1 MVFSFNHQF
10 HYNMFFKIP
19 KILFCA
25 ILNLGGSM
33 DYSKYIRNLK
43 DYPKEGIIFRDITTL
58 LKDKDAFRGA
68 IDELVSIAP
77 KDVDK
82 VVGVEARGFIVGA
95 PIALGLDAGFVPVRK
110 PGKLPYKK
118 IEASYELE
126 YGTDTIEIHEDA
138 ISPGEKV
145 IIVDDLLATGGT
157 SKATIDLIERLG
169 GKVEALV
176 FLVELTDLPGREVL
190 EGYDVRSLVKY

>member
-1 MVFSFNHQF
+1 
-10 HYNMFFKIP
+10 
-19 KILFCA
+19 
-25 ILNLGGSM
+25 M

-157 SKATIDLIERLG
+157 SKAAIDLIERLG

>member
-1 MVFSFNHQF
+1 
-10 HYNMFFKIP
+10 MFFKIP

-68 IDELVSIAP
+68 IDELVAIAP

-95 PIALGLDAGFVPVRK
+95 PIALELDAGFVPVRK

-138 ISPGEKV
+138 ISSGEKV

-190 EGYDVRSLVKY
+190 EGYDVRSLIKY

>member
-1 MVFSFNHQF
+1 
-10 HYNMFFKIP
+10 MFFKIP

-68 IDELVSIAP
+68 IDELVAIAP

-95 PIALGLDAGFVPVRK
+95 PIALELDAGFVPVRK

>member
-1 MVFSFNHQF
+1 
-10 HYNMFFKIP
+10 
-19 KILFCA
+19 
-25 ILNLGGSM
+25 M

-68 IDELVSIAP
+68 IDELVAIAP

-95 PIALGLDAGFVPVRK
+95 PIALELDAGFVPVRK
-110 PGKLPYKK
+110 PGKLPYKT

-176 FLVELTDLPGREVL
+176 FLIELTDLPGREVL

>member
-1 MVFSFNHQF
+1 
-10 HYNMFFKIP
+10 
-19 KILFCA
+19 
-25 ILNLGGSM
+25 M

-68 IDELVSIAP
+68 IDELVAIAP